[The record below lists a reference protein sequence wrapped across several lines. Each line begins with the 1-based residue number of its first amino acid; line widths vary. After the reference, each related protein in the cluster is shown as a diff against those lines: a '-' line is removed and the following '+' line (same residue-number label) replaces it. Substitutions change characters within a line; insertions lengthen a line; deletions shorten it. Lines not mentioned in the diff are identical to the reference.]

1 MTTMSLVERIRAEY
15 PDGVIHNISEHKEL
29 YYQIRK
35 VLPYSHYSSVK
46 SYLCSLGFIIAN
58 ESYETIRKEVEK
70 ELAQMFPDGVV
81 EAKDIFGTNLYYK
94 IRKINPNGLKMGD
107 LFNSLGYTYSK
118 SCVESQYDY
127 FTLQR
132 LYQEYIPSQRDIVR
146 LLDINRGTLN
156 NIVHGKINPKSSAAS
171 WQVTFLED
179 YEEELLMKCI
189 LEKRYMVNEGAT
201 RLTIHNNGMGKAAI
215 VIKGE
220 DGIHVMFNEDIPEY
234 LRRHMD
240 RQGLTYLY
248 DYEKEF
254 LSSCNIIS
262 ILGKNYIQTE
272 NGIAAKW
279 ISVKGRGMRARN
291 VSEEDYFKLVGVY
304 GTRPYDFSDEAI
316 IDVLSRN
323 ADENGTVAQTD
334 KEICALNR
342 HFRHYR
348 FEMADPDY
356 QQFDNWEE
364 YIESFGFHMRGVHA
378 FTPEVSARIRK
389 RVDDRNARIL
399 ENHVVSEKRRMVYI
413 PSRSNTYRKLYNACK
428 TRGYS
433 SLSDY
438 ISYLGYQMCTARRE
452 NGNIV
457 IAS

>member
-1 MTTMSLVERIRAEY
+1 MMTTLEQRLHEEY
-15 PDGVIHNISEHKEL
+15 PDGVIRNISENKEL

-35 VLPYSHYSSVK
+35 VLPYVQFPSVK
-46 SYLCSLGFIIAN
+46 SYLRSLGFVIER
-58 ESYETIRKEVEK
+58 ESQDELRKEIER
-70 ELAQMFPDGVV
+70 ELSELFPDGIV
-81 EAKDIFGTNLYYK
+81 ESRIILGTPLYTK
-94 IRKINPNGLKMGD
+94 MRKYNTEGLKMNE
-107 LFNSLGYTYSK
+107 LFERFGYEYSK
-118 SCVESQYDY
+118 QSGESQYDY
-127 FTLQR
+127 FTLQK
-132 LYQEYIPSQRDIVR
+132 LSQEYIPSQRDIVR
-146 LLDINRGTLN
+146 LLDINRGTIN
-156 NIVHGKINPKSSAAS
+156 NIVHGKVNPKSSGAS
-171 WQVTFLED
+171 WQITFLED
-179 YEEELLMKCI
+179 FEEELLMKCI
-189 LEKRYMVNEGAT
+189 LEKSYMVTDGNI
-201 RLTIHNNGMGKAAI
+201 RLSIHNNGMGKVAI
-215 VIKGE
+215 VIKSG
-220 DGIHVMFNEDIPEY
+220 DTIRVLFNEDVPEY

-279 ISVKGRGMRARN
+279 NSVKGRGMRARDL
-291 VSEEDYFKLVGVY
+291 SEEDYFKLVGVY

-316 IDVLSRN
+316 IEVLSRN
-323 ADENGTVAQTD
+323 ADEDGTVAQTD

-348 FEMADPDY
+348 FEMMDPDY

-389 RVDDRNARIL
+389 RVDERNARIL

-413 PSRSNTYRKLYNACK
+413 PSRSNTYRKLYNACR
-428 TRGYS
+428 TRGFS
-433 SLSDY
+433 NLSEY